1 MKKNITQLHN
11 ITPEVLELSIRT
23 IVDNAFKKYYQKK
36 NTPKQIEWLT
46 RKEAAAFLGVSL
58 VTIHDWSNNKQ
69 ILKPYKISN
78 RIRFKK
84 SDIEDA
90 LLNSRR

>member
-1 MKKNITQLHN
+1 MKKDITQLHN

-36 NTPKQIEWLT
+36 ETLKQIEWLT

-58 VTIHDWSNNKQ
+58 VTIHDWSYNKH